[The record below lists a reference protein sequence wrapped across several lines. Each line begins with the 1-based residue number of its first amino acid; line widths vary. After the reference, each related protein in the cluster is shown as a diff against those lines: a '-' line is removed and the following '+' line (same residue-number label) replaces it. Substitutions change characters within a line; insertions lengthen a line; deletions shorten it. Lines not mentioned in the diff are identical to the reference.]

1 MGPFRGGIGVLALG
15 LRAPVVPISVTGTFE
30 LLPKGARRPGRGP
43 VSVRFGP
50 PVELPAGIEHE
61 QATALIEDAVRSVT
75 GEAAPTATAPAQPCP
90 RCCAPD
96 AASSTWVA
104 WSGTREPQVKVTVR
118 GLAGLA
124 CVAAA
129 LAVPAPAIA
138 APTAVRIRIGDHP
151 GFVRVVVDVRGGR
164 VSANGLELAGFT
176 DVLATGRQGARRHR
190 VCVRARLPSAA
201 RASRHHRPGHGPHH
215 ADRARPTP
223 PFKLVALF
231 VLRAPERSTSSTS
244 TSPRRPSPA
253 AVIRSDGCLRLTG
266 FTVTRRRVVVA
277 GRLLRPILENQFAVA
292 VRDVHGGIRA
302 RRTVG
307 GQPGRTW
314 RVRLA
319 YRVSR
324 RQAGTIEAFDL
335 SARDGRVDCLVQD
348 RALLLP

>member
-1 MGPFRGGIGVLALG
+1 M
-15 LRAPVVPISVTGTFE
+15 
-30 LLPKGARRPGRGP
+30 
-43 VSVRFGP
+43 
-50 PVELPAGIEHE
+50 
-61 QATALIEDAVRSVT
+61 
-75 GEAAPTATAPAQPCP
+75 
-90 RCCAPD
+90 
-96 AASSTWVA
+96 
-104 WSGTREPQVKVTVR
+104 KVTVR

-129 LAVPAPAIA
+129 LAVPTPAIA

-151 GFVRVVVDVRGGR
+151 GFVRVVVDMRGGR

-176 DVLATGRQGARRHR
+176 DVLATGRQRVQLVQAGVRTRAAAVRREGIAASIARGTGRITLT
-190 VCVRARLPSAA
+190 VRGQR
-201 RASRHHRPGHGPHH
+201 RR
-215 ADRARPTP
+215 
-223 PFKLVALF
+223 FKLVALF
-231 VLRAPERSTSSTS
+231 VLRAPER
-244 TSPRRPSPA
+244 
-253 AVIRSDGCLRLTG
+253 I
-266 FTVTRRRVVVA
+266 VVD
-277 GRLLRPILENQFAVA
+277 LENQFAVA

-302 RRTVG
+302 RRTIG